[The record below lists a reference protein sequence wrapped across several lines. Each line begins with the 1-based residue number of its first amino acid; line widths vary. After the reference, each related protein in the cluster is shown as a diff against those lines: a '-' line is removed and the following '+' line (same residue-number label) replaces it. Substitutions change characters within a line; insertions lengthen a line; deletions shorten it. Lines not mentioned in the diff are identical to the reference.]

1 LKTKI
6 ILKDKKV
13 IPQKIKKVLYGIIG
27 LGVCGVLIA
36 VTAVIIFSLSLPK
49 ISNLSDYNPNI
60 PSQILAKDGTVL
72 AEIGKEKR
80 YIVQMSDIP
89 KRIIDS
95 IVSAE
100 DSGFYDHKGVEYL
113 GLLRALIV
121 NLKEGRYAQGGS
133 TITQQVAK
141 SLLLSNERSI
151 SRKVKDMLLAHRIEN
166 RFSKDEILFLYLNQ
180 VYLGGGYYGIKAAFD
195 GYFNKELK
203 EATVAEAAMV
213 AGLLVAPGKYS
224 PYINPKRAKIRQGYV
239 LKRMFDTGRIT
250 KKEYDEALA
259 EKTQFRIRKPQGFL
273 AGYFTDWVRQRVVAL
288 VGEDDFLTGG
298 YKVKT
303 TLDYELQKVAEREV
317 KRTVKDIDKRQGYKG
332 AIKTIEKDGQLNWI
346 LEERKKLLKSNSNYF
361 TITEDYKK
369 KLEIELDEKQ
379 LEERIKDQED
389 FRSIVKNKRL
399 HLGNSKND
407 QVISSLKKDQTHKGI
422 VFYVDDWARA
432 VYVNVSGVVGVI
444 PYDGFRWVHERN
456 VSKER
461 DNYSYLT
468 KPSTMIKVGDV
479 LLVTIVKLES
489 SLKKLTD
496 KSFNKGFL
504 AKLSK
509 NKKKEVEKQRYMT
522 LLLDQEPEVQGALYS
537 VEPFSGEIVSMVGG
551 YNFLKSQF
559 NRALQSRRQPGSSF
573 KPLLY
578 AAALE
583 NGYNP
588 SSIIIDSPET
598 LGGVDEGLNWKPRN
612 YDGKFKGPITFR
624 NSLEQSRNVTTIKIA
639 SDLGVDKVV
648 KFSERIGFNAELDK
662 DLSLALGSFGVT
674 LQDIV
679 ATYAI
684 FPNGGLKLKPKS
696 IVAVYN
702 RNEELIS
709 FNEEDK
715 IIEDAEGDSEIDDA
729 VISDSD
735 IIKDENSDGNDE
747 KDEVEKKVNKFLDHL
762 KGDQVYDRRLAYLMS
777 NLLRGVVL
785 HGTGRGT
792 RSVSP
797 YLGGK
802 TGTTNDYVDAWFIG
816 FSPRLATGVWTGFDD
831 NGTLGWG
838 ETGAKSALPIWR
850 EFMRAGVK
858 KYGEVE
864 FTAPLGIVNVKI
876 DKETGQPIKDRHKSG
891 FLEAF
896 VDGEAPGDLKVSDEK
911 DQESDKDTTILEDD
925 DYYNN
930 Q

>member
-1 LKTKI
+1 MISQKFKKI
-6 ILKDKKV
+6 F
-13 IPQKIKKVLYGIIG
+13 YGIIG
-27 LGVCGVLIA
+27 LGICGILVA
-36 VTAVIIFSLSLPK
+36 VTSVIIFSLSLPK
-49 ISNLSDYNPNI
+49 ISNLSDYNPNT

-80 YIVQMSDIP
+80 YIVQMEDIP
-89 KRIIDS
+89 KRIIDA

-100 DSGFYDHKGVEYL
+100 DSGFYGHQGVEYL

-180 VYLGGGYYGIKAAFD
+180 VYLGGGYYGVKAAYD

-203 EATVAEAAMV
+203 EATIAEASMV

-239 LKRMFDTGRIT
+239 LKRMFETKRIT
-250 KKEYDEALA
+250 KAEYDEALA
-259 EKTQFRIRKPQGFL
+259 EETQFRIRKPHGFL

-288 VGEDDFLTGG
+288 VGEDEFLTGG

-303 TLDYELQKVAEREV
+303 TLDYELQQVAEREV
-317 KRTVKDIDKRQGYKG
+317 ERTVKDIDKRQGYKG
-332 AIKTIEKDGQLNWI
+332 AISKVEKEDRENWI
-346 LEERKKLLKSNSNYF
+346 LERRKSMLKRNSNYF
-361 TITEDYKK
+361 TITADYKK
-369 KLEIELDEKQ
+369 KLEVELDEQ
-379 LEERIKDQED
+379 QVEERLKEKDN
-389 FRSIVKNKRL
+389 FNKVTKNKRL
-399 HLGNSKND
+399 HLGNDKKD
-407 QVISSLKKDQTHKGI
+407 QIFMSLKKGESQKGL
-422 VFYVDDWARA
+422 VLYVDDWARA
-432 VYVNVSGVVGVI
+432 IYVDIAGVI
-444 PYDGFRWVHERN
+444 GIVPYSGFRWVHERN
-456 VSKER
+456 VSKDR

-479 LLVTIVKLES
+479 VLVTIEDLSS
-489 SLKKLTD
+489 SLQKLTE
-496 KSFNKGFL
+496 KSFYKGYVS
-504 AKLSK
+504 KLSK
-509 NKKKEVEKQRYMT
+509 DKKKEVVKQRY
-522 LLLDQEPEVQGALYS
+522 LSLQLDQEPDVQGALYA
-537 VEPFSGEIVSMVGG
+537 VDPFSGEIVSLVGG
-551 YNFLKSQF
+551 YDFQKSQF

-583 NGYNP
+583 NGYDP

-598 LGGVDEGLNWKPRN
+598 LGGVDAGLNWKPRN

-648 KFSERIGFNAELDK
+648 NFTKRIGFNAELDK

-684 FPNGGLKLKPKS
+684 FPNGGMKFKPKS
-696 IVAVYN
+696 ILGVYN
-702 RNEELIS
+702 RNDELVP
-709 FNEEDK
+709 FNEEEQSEEETLESPKDTNEDK
-715 IIEDAEGDSEIDDA
+715 SESDIASDA
-729 VISDSD
+729 V
-735 IIKDENSDGNDE
+735 ENEFGEE
-747 KDEVEKKVNKFLDHL
+747 KDKKVNKFIDHL
-762 KGDQVYDRRLAYLMS
+762 SGDQVYDRRLAYIMS

-850 EFMRAGVK
+850 EFMRAGVR
-858 KYGEVE
+858 KYGETD
-864 FTAPLGIVNVKI
+864 FNAPLGIVNVKI
-876 DKETGQPIKDRHKSG
+876 DKETGKPIKDRYKKG

-896 VDGEAPGDLKVSDEK
+896 VEGEAPGDKKVVDQKGPDSDR
-911 DQESDKDTTILEDD
+911 DSTILEDD
-925 DYYNN
+925 EYYNN